1 VHHLPAAGEKGQV
14 ELRQYKVKG
23 SKPFVIAPLGD
34 VQWNGSSDEVWC
46 DGLKRHI
53 DRALEA
59 NAIFLGFGDLI
70 DYASPSSRQKLKA
83 SGAYQG
89 PMKKLDDIGRE
100 LALEVY
106 NKFLKP
112 TKGRWAGL
120 HEGHHMWEFQDG
132 STTDM
137 MLAEMLG
144 CPHLGTEAIVEW
156 HWQGAS
162 FQTWSHHGWGAGE
175 ESALLNRLKKVAAD
189 WEDVQMYLMGHCTR
203 TANTTI
209 PKLHAV
215 FDERGRGDLKE
226 RRIQLVGS
234 GGWSKGKIVG
244 SKEGLVPRGNYV
256 EKGGMRP
263 VSLGAPL
270 VYVSKA
276 PKGHVSQ
283 VELEVRQR

>member
-1 VHHLPAAGEKGQV
+1 V
-14 ELRQYKVKG
+14 ELKQYRVKG

-34 VQWNGSSDEVWC
+34 VQYNGDNAEIWA

-59 NAIFLGFGDLI
+59 NAIFLGLGDLT
-70 DYASPSSRQKLKA
+70 DFASPSSRAKLLS

-89 PMKKLDDIGRE
+89 PMKKLDDIGRD
-100 LALEVY
+100 LAHEVFEKY
-106 NKFLKP
+106 LKP

-120 HEGHHMWEFQDG
+120 HGGHHLWEFKSG
-132 STTDM
+132 ETTDTL
-137 MLAEMLG
+137 LAKMLG

-156 HWQGAS
+156 VWSGCT

-175 ESALLNRLKKVAAD
+175 EAALLNRLKKVAAD
-189 WEDVQMYLMGHCTR
+189 WEKVQMFVMGHCTK
-203 TANTTI
+203 TASTVI
-209 PKLHAV
+209 PKLHAT
-215 FDERGRGDLKE
+215 FNSKGEGDLKE

-244 SKEGLVPRGNYV
+244 SKEGNIPRGNYV
-256 EKGGMRP
+256 ELAGMRP

-270 VYVSKA
+270 IYVTKA
-276 PKGHVSQ
+276 STGHVSP